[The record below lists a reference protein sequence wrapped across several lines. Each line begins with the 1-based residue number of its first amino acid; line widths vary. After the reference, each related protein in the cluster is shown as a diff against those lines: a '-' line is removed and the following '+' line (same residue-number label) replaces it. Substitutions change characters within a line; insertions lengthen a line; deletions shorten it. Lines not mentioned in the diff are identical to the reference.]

1 MCSRLIKGNE
11 IFAASWGLYGT
22 CIYEICAAK
31 QIWKC
36 TLYHIRKL
44 PQRCLRTTIKH
55 FTDRH
60 GPVDEVNIKSKSV
73 YHLKLGIST

>member
-1 MCSRLIKGNE
+1 MRFSLLLGARTELV
-11 IFAASWGLYGT
+11 
-22 CIYEICAAK
+22 YEICAAK

-36 TLYHIRKL
+36 ALYHIRKL